1 MLLHMKQ
8 HSKKAQEVLELA
20 RHMGV
25 LRIRDLTSRGIH
37 PEYLRRLCQKGLL
50 VRMGRGLYVA
60 ADTSVSEHHTL
71 VEASKWV
78 PHGVACLLTALQF
91 HGIGTQAPFE
101 VWMALDRRS
110 AHPRIKHPPLRIM
123 RFSGKA
129 FTEGIEEHVIEGVPV
144 RVYDPA
150 KTVADCFKYR
160 NKIGLDVALEALRD
174 CRRQRRCTNDD
185 LWQYA
190 KVCRVANVM
199 KPYLEAML

>member
-1 MLLHMKQ
+1 
-8 HSKKAQEVLELA
+8 
-20 RHMGV
+20 
-25 LRIRDLTSRGIH
+25 
-37 PEYLRRLCQKGLL
+37 
-50 VRMGRGLYVA
+50 
-60 ADTSVSEHHTL
+60 
-71 VEASKWV
+71 
-78 PHGVACLLTALQF
+78 
-91 HGIGTQAPFE
+91 
-101 VWMALDRRS
+101 
-110 AHPRIKHPPLRIM
+110 M

-129 FTEGIEEHVIEGVPV
+129 FSEGIEKHVIEGVPV